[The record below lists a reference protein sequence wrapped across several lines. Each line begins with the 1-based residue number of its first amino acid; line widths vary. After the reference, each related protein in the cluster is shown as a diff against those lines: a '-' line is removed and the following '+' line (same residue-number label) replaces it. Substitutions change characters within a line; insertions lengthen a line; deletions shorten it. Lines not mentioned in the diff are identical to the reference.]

1 MSRRTLTAY
10 RLGRVEYE
18 DGLRLQALF
27 ARARKEGKVG
37 DVLLLLEHAP
47 VLTLGR
53 GASRADVLASPE
65 VLEARGVEVH
75 ETDRGGEVTYHGPGQ
90 IVGYPILDLAP
101 DRKDVRR
108 HVRSVEEGMI
118 RALAEHR
125 IQAARIAKWP
135 GVWVGSEPGGDARK
149 IGAVG
154 VHIAR
159 WITTHG
165 FALNVNSALEDFQ
178 LIVACGIREA
188 GVTSMER
195 ELGHRVDVSVVEE
208 TLARAFGAVL
218 EAELRCDDARLQT
231 ISVTAVRP
239 GPAGPEVLLLHRIP
253 ERGGFWQPVTGRRM
267 RGESAEA
274 AAQRELEEET
284 GARLPVRSLSY
295 RHSFAFGDVV
305 PPALV
310 EEEAFAVD
318 WPSGLDARPGPEHD
332 AAEWVGV
339 DEALRR
345 LPFAGLRRAVLRA
358 SRGEGT
364 ATGGEWL
371 GDDEAAQLVG
381 AGSRKGGPR
390 TQRVGFAPVSASD
403 RPDDSHPGRTGRRPS
418 AGLRRAVATRA
429 GSAAARRTGRR
440 RTRLR

>member
-1 MSRRTLTAY
+1 MSRRTLTVH

-18 DGLRLQALF
+18 DGLRMQALF

-37 DVLLLLEHAP
+37 DVLLLLEHPP

-53 GASRADVLASPE
+53 GANRADVLASPE

-118 RALAEHR
+118 RALAEHG
-125 IQAARIAKWP
+125 IDAGRIAKWP

-165 FALNVNSALEDFQ
+165 FALNVNAALEDFQ
-178 LIVACGIREA
+178 LIVPCGIREA

-195 ELGHRVDVSVVEE
+195 ELQRPVEVGAVE
-208 TLARAFGAVL
+208 TSLARAFGAVL
-218 EAELRCDDARLQT
+218 EAEVRLDDTRT
-231 ISVTAVRP
+231 HTVSVTAVRR
-239 GPAGPEVLLLHRIP
+239 GPAGPEVLLLRRIP
-253 ERGGFWQPVTGRRM
+253 ERGGFWQPVTGRRSP
-267 RGESAEA
+267 GEPAEVA
-274 AAQRELEEET
+274 ARRELEEET
-284 GARLPVRSLSY
+284 GARLPVRSLVY
-295 RHSFAFGDVV
+295 RHAFAFGDAV
-305 PPALV
+305 PPVLT
-310 EEEAFAVD
+310 EEESFAAD
-318 WPSGLDARPGPEHD
+318 WPGDLEVRPGPEHD
-332 AAEWVGV
+332 AVEWVSV

-345 LPFAGLRRAVLRA
+345 LPFPGLKRAVRRAV
-358 SRGEGT
+358 SRSD
-364 ATGGEWL
+364 A
-371 GDDEAAQLVG
+371 G
-381 AGSRKGGPR
+381 AWR
-390 TQRVGFAPVSASD
+390 
-403 RPDDSHPGRTGRRPS
+403 
-418 AGLRRAVATRA
+418 
-429 GSAAARRTGRR
+429 
-440 RTRLR
+440 

>member
-1 MSRRTLTAY
+1 MTRRTLTVH
-10 RLGRVEYE
+10 RLGRVEYG

-37 DVLLLLEHAP
+37 DVLLLLEHPP

-53 GASRADVLASPE
+53 GASRTDVLAGPE
-65 VLEARGVEVH
+65 LLEARGVEVH

-118 RALAEHR
+118 RALSEHGIDASR
-125 IQAARIAKWP
+125 IEKWP

-165 FALNVNSALEDFQ
+165 FALNVNSTLEDFE
-178 LIVACGIREA
+178 LIVPCGIREA

-195 ELGHRVDVSVVEE
+195 ELRRPVDVGAVEE
-208 TLARAFGAVL
+208 ALARAFGAVL
-218 EAELRCDDARLQT
+218 EADLRFEDGRT
-231 ISVTAVRP
+231 RTVSVTAVRR
-239 GPAGPEVLLLHRIP
+239 GASGPEVLLLRRIQA
-253 ERGGFWQPVTGRRM
+253 RGGFWQPVTGRRLP
-267 RGESAEA
+267 GESAEA
-274 AAQRELEEET
+274 AARRELEEET

-295 RHSFAFGDVV
+295 RHSFAFGDAV

-310 EEEAFAVD
+310 EEEAFAAE
-318 WPSGLDARPGPEHD
+318 WPDGLEVSVGPEHD
-332 AAEWVGV
+332 VAEWATP

-345 LPFAGLRRAVLRA
+345 LPFAGLKRAVRRAV
-358 SRGEGT
+358 ST
-364 ATGGEWL
+364 P
-371 GDDEAAQLVG
+371 AAG
-381 AGSRKGGPR
+381 HWR
-390 TQRVGFAPVSASD
+390 
-403 RPDDSHPGRTGRRPS
+403 
-418 AGLRRAVATRA
+418 
-429 GSAAARRTGRR
+429 
-440 RTRLR
+440 

>member
-1 MSRRTLTAY
+1 MSRRTLTVH

-18 DGLRLQALF
+18 DGLRLQSLF
-27 ARARKEGKVG
+27 ARARKEGKLG
-37 DVLLLLEHAP
+37 DVLLLLEHPP

-53 GASRADVLASPE
+53 GADRADLLATPE

-118 RALAEHR
+118 RALAEHG
-125 IQAARIAKWP
+125 IEAGRIAKWP
-135 GVWVGSEPGGDARK
+135 GVWVGSESGGDARK

-165 FALNVNSALEDFQ
+165 FALNVNAALDDFQ
-178 LIVACGIREA
+178 LIVPCGIREA
-188 GVTSMER
+188 GVTSMEL
-195 ELGHRVDVSVVEE
+195 ELGHGVDVSSVEE
-208 TLARAFGAVL
+208 ALARAFGAVL
-218 EAELRCDDARLQT
+218 EAELRFDEARTHT

-239 GPAGPEVLLLHRIP
+239 GRAGPEVLLLHRIP

-267 RGESAEA
+267 PGESAEA
-274 AAQRELEEET
+274 AAERELEEET

-295 RHSFAFGDVV
+295 RHSFAFGESV
-305 PPALV
+305 PPVLV
-310 EEEAFAVD
+310 EEQAFAAE
-318 WPSGLDARPGPEHD
+318 WPERVGARSGPEHD
-332 AAEWVGV
+332 AVEWVGL
-339 DEALRR
+339 DDALRR

-358 SRGEGT
+358 TRCEGT
-364 ATGGEWL
+364 GVW
-371 GDDEAAQLVG
+371 
-381 AGSRKGGPR
+381 R
-390 TQRVGFAPVSASD
+390 
-403 RPDDSHPGRTGRRPS
+403 
-418 AGLRRAVATRA
+418 
-429 GSAAARRTGRR
+429 
-440 RTRLR
+440 